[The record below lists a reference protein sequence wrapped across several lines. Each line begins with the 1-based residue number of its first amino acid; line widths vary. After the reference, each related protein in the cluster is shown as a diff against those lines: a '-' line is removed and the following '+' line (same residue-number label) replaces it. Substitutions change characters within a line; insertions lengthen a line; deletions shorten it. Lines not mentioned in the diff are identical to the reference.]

1 MPTTT
6 IPNYYETL
14 GVAERASAADLKKAY
29 RRLAREY
36 HPDRNPDNPEAE
48 ERFKEVQ
55 QAYEVLGDADKRK
68 KYDRFRANPHAFG
81 GMDPNSGTN
90 PFGGSGNPFGGQDVR
105 FSRGPDG
112 SIRFESAGGAAPN
125 MEDLL
130 ASLFGGS
137 SPFGG
142 QAGFSG
148 SPFGSGSSPF
158 GDASPFG
165 TPRTSGQ
172 RAPHGPQATE
182 TRMRLSFDE
191 ALAGGKREVTLPGG
205 ETIRLSIPQG
215 VADGTKIRLRGR
227 GTPDASGQRGDLFI
241 TFGVAAS
248 PRFRREG
255 HDLHLT
261 ETITAIEAMLGTE
274 RRIETAQGTAI
285 KLKVPA
291 GTQPGHRLRLRSQ
304 GVQTANATGDLF
316 VTLDVTTPALSDEA
330 RADLQA
336 WVDQHG
342 LDGSVGS

>member
-14 GVAERASAADLKKAY
+14 GVAERASAADIKKAY

-55 QAYEVLGDADKRK
+55 QAYEVLGDEEKRA
-68 KYDRFRANPHAFG
+68 KYDRFRANPHAYG
-81 GMDPNSGTN
+81 GMDPNSGAN
-90 PFGGSGNPFGGQDVR
+90 PFGGAGSPFGGQDVR

-112 SIRFESAGGAAPN
+112 SIRFESSGGAAPN

-130 ASLFGGS
+130 ASLFGGG

-142 QAGFSG
+142 QTGFSG
-148 SPFGSGSSPF
+148 APFGGSPF
-158 GDASPFG
+158 GDAGPFG
-165 TPRTSGQ
+165 NSRASGQ
-172 RAPHGPQATE
+172 RVPRGPQATE

-191 ALAGGKREVTLPGG
+191 ALAGGKRDVTLPGG
-205 ETIRLSIPQG
+205 ETVRLTIPQG

-227 GTPDASGQRGDLFI
+227 GTPDATGQRGDLFI
-241 TFGVAAS
+241 TFDVAAS

-255 HDLHLT
+255 DDLHLT
-261 ETITAIEAMLGTE
+261 ETISAVEAMLGTE

-291 GTQPGHRLRLRSQ
+291 GTQPGHRLRLRGQ
-304 GVQTANATGDLF
+304 GVQTSKATGDLY
-316 VTLDVTTPALSDEA
+316 VTLDVTTPMITDEA
-330 RADLQA
+330 HADLQA
-336 WVDQHG
+336 WAEKHG
-342 LDGSVGS
+342 LAE

>member
-29 RRLAREY
+29 RRLAREH

-55 QAYEVLGDADKRK
+55 QAYEVLGDEEKRK

-81 GMDPNSGTN
+81 GMDPNSGAN
-90 PFGGSGNPFGGQDVR
+90 PFGGAGSPFGGQDVR

-112 SIRFESAGGAAPN
+112 SIRFESAGSAAPN

-130 ASLFGGS
+130 ASLFGG
-137 SPFGG
+137 
-142 QAGFSG
+142 G
-148 SPFGSGSSPF
+148 SPFGRQAGFTGAPF
-158 GDASPFG
+158 GGGSFGNARASG
-165 TPRTSGQ
+165 PR
-172 RAPHGPQATE
+172 GPQATE

-191 ALAGGKREVTLPGG
+191 ALTGGKREVTLPGG
-205 ETIRLSIPQG
+205 ETVRLTIPQG

-241 TFGVAAS
+241 TFDVAAS

-255 HDLHLT
+255 DDLHLT
-261 ETITAIEAMLGTE
+261 ETITAVEAMLGTE
-274 RRIETAQGTAI
+274 RRIETAQGRAI

-291 GTQPGHRLRLRSQ
+291 GTQPGHRLRLRGQ
-304 GVQTANATGDLF
+304 GVQTATATGDLYVSF
-316 VTLDVTTPALSDEA
+316 VVTTPALSDKA
-330 RADLQA
+330 RADLQNWA
-336 WVDQHG
+336 EKHG